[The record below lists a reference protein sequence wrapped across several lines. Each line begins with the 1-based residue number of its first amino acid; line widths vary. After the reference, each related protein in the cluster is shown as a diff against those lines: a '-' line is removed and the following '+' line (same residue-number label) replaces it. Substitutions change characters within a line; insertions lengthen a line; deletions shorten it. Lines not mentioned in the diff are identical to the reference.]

1 MTVGTRSE
9 PIGVDPPTAHHRW
22 RPRVWASVA
31 VRVAVFLVPLVIG
44 ALAGTG
50 LARLLPAPRSTVE
63 IVIWWAMVIA
73 AASTAATLADRLA
86 RRVLPLAVLLEMT
99 MVFPDRAPSRLKVAR
114 RAGNPAEL
122 RRRIEVSAAGGDP
135 NLGETAELI
144 LSLATALS
152 RHDRKTRGHSER
164 TRAYAE
170 LIAIEMGISEDDR
183 DRLRWAAL
191 LHDVGKL
198 EVPTEILNKDGPL
211 HEDEWGVVRMHPVL
225 GMRLIEPLV
234 PWLGPWAHTIEH
246 HHERWDGSGY
256 PYGLSGTD
264 IALGARIVAV
274 ADAYDVMTNGRSYQR
289 AMSAEAARKEVVKH
303 AGTQFDPAVA
313 RALMTVSLGRL
324 RWATGPLAVLAEIPF
339 LGGIERLGRDVI
351 TVMTSSAV
359 VATAVMAGIVSMPQP
374 IDLEPATRAILARAA
389 LDTPEPGAASGVVPG
404 RDPLTL
410 AAPAPT
416 ETTSPA
422 ADEDGAL
429 IDTADGTS
437 TAGTSGG
444 GTGPTPPTS
453 PGSTVT
459 TDTSTTTAPPGTGT
473 TTTTTTTPPT
483 TTAPPGTGT
492 VTTTTTTPPTTT
504 APPGTTTTTTTPP
517 TTTAPPVT
525 TTTTAP
531 TTTTT
536 TAPTTTTTTVAP
548 STGGSVQA
556 NDDAIVI
563 TGNSNW
569 VRIGVLDNDTGSPV
583 RSTLQ
588 VVTAAAH
595 GDTAVRG
602 GAGSVW
608 YQPDRG
614 FRGTDTFTYRVCGE
628 DGTCDEAV
636 VTVTVP

>member
-9 PIGVDPPTAHHRW
+9 PIGVDPSTAHHRW

-31 VRVAVFLVPLVIG
+31 VRVAVFLIPLVIG

-63 IVIWWAMVIA
+63 VVIWWAMVIA
-73 AASTAATLADRLA
+73 AASTAATLTDRLA

-122 RRRIEVSAAGGDP
+122 RRRIEAAAAGGDP

-152 RHDRKTRGHSER
+152 HHDRKTRGHSER

-198 EVPTEILNKDGPL
+198 EVPAEILNKDGPL
-211 HEDEWGVVRMHPVL
+211 QEDEWGVVRMHPVL

-234 PWLGPWAHTIEH
+234 PWLGSWAQTIEH

-256 PYGLSGTD
+256 PYGLSGTN

-274 ADAYDVMTNGRSYQR
+274 ADAYDVMTNGRAYQR
-289 AMSAEAARKEVVKH
+289 AMSADAARKEVVKH

-324 RWATGPLAVLAEIPF
+324 RWATGPLAVIAEIPF

-359 VATAVMAGIVSMPQP
+359 VATAIMSGIVSVPQP

-389 LDTPEPGAASGVVPG
+389 LDTPEPGAPVSDVSPG

-410 AAPAPT
+410 AAPAPI
-416 ETTSPA
+416 ETTSPDADEGGPATDTAGGPSTTGASEGGAGPTQSTTPGTTA
-422 ADEDGAL
+422 AD
-429 IDTADGTS
+429 
-437 TAGTSGG
+437 
-444 GTGPTPPTS
+444 P
-453 PGSTVT
+453 
-459 TDTSTTTAPPGTGT
+459 STTTAPPGTGT
-473 TTTTTTTPPT
+473 TPS
-483 TTAPPGTGT
+483 
-492 VTTTTTTPPTTT
+492 
-504 APPGTTTTTTTPP
+504 
-517 TTTAPPVT
+517 T

-531 TTTTT
+531 SATTTPT
-536 TAPTTTTTTVAP
+536 TAPTTTTTTVASSTTTTTVAPSTTTTTVAPSTTTTTVAP
-548 STGGSVQA
+548 STGSSGQA
-556 NDDAIVI
+556 NDDAIEI
-563 TGNSNW
+563 RSGSNW
-569 VRIGVLDNDTGSPV
+569 VRIGVLDNDTGDLV

-588 VVTAAAH
+588 VVVLPSH
-595 GDTAVRG
+595 GETAVRG

-608 YQPDRG
+608 YQPVPG
-614 FRGTDTFTYRVCGE
+614 FRGTDTFTYRVCAT
-628 DGTCDEAV
+628 DGSCDEAV
-636 VTVTVP
+636 VTVTVR